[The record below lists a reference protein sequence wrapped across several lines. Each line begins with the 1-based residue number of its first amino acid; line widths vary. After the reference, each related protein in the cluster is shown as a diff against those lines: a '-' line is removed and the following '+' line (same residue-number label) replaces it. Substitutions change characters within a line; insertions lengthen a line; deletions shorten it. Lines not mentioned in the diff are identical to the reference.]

1 MHAFRLA
8 IVHTLHVSILL
19 CRLTAAATQGPMLL
33 SQKHREADFS
43 DNASIEYAVFMLC
56 ISFSAARRAPFL
68 APPSSRERERV
79 CSDWTAAPRPRDV
92 WKRLRAC
99 KGDPPLNRSRHKAPF
114 RLYGSGP
121 GESS

>member
-56 ISFSAARRAPFL
+56 TSFSAARRAPFL
-68 APPSSRERERV
+68 AQPSSRERGRGYDLRLGRV
-79 CSDWTAAPRPRDV
+79 RGS
-92 WKRLRAC
+92 KRQVT
-99 KGDPPLNRSRHKAPF
+99 NREGHSRF
-114 RLYGSGP
+114 RLTV
-121 GESS
+121 